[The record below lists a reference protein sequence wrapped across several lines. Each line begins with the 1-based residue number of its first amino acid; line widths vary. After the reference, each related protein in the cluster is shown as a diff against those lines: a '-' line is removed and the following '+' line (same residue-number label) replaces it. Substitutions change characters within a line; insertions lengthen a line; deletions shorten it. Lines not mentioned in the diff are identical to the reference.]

1 MAIYY
6 YLRYLGKIMTTASFL
21 VKGLSQ
27 NQKDFLKMYAQ
38 KNLGSNSRT
47 KAILHIINQM
57 MENELKSQKKNNE
70 VSDIQKK
77 AIKQRNLYISEHE
90 KMIKEN
96 NRAIALARKQKNH
109 EAAASLSKQKFKVQ
123 KKRVQLSLPVYD
135 YDFLLELADTSQ
147 SSIQHY
153 ISTVLYNHLYNDKKL
168 FGIEIEQLKKSNY
181 ELHKIGVNINQ
192 IAKANNAGDM
202 RELPINKLHE
212 FIENHVK
219 NVQKILKNSVG
230 IY

>member
-1 MAIYY
+1 
-6 YLRYLGKIMTTASFL
+6 MTTASFL

-57 MENELKSQKKNNE
+57 MENELKNQKKNNE

-90 KMIKEN
+90 KMIQEN

>member
-1 MAIYY
+1 
-6 YLRYLGKIMTTASFL
+6 MTTASFL

-57 MENELKSQKKNNE
+57 MENDLKNQKKNNE

-90 KMIKEN
+90 KMIQEN

>member
-1 MAIYY
+1 
-6 YLRYLGKIMTTASFL
+6 MTTASFL

>member
-1 MAIYY
+1 
-6 YLRYLGKIMTTASFL
+6 MTTASFL

-57 MENELKSQKKNNE
+57 MENELKNQKKNNE

-90 KMIKEN
+90 KMIQEN

-135 YDFLLELADTSQ
+135 YDFLLELADASQ

>member
-1 MAIYY
+1 
-6 YLRYLGKIMTTASFL
+6 MTTASFL

-57 MENELKSQKKNNE
+57 MENELNNQKKNNE

-90 KMIKEN
+90 KMIQEN
-96 NRAIALARKQKNH
+96 NRAIALARKQKNY

>member
-1 MAIYY
+1 
-6 YLRYLGKIMTTASFL
+6 MTTASFL

-47 KAILHIINQM
+47 KAILHIINQR
-57 MENELKSQKKNNE
+57 MENELKNQKKNNE

-90 KMIKEN
+90 KMIQEN

>member
-1 MAIYY
+1 
-6 YLRYLGKIMTTASFL
+6 MTTASFL

-57 MENELKSQKKNNE
+57 MENELNQKKNNE

-90 KMIKEN
+90 KMIQEN